1 MVDLLV
7 SNGCSDQ
14 ILSEFNNPDLE
25 EMWGSANMLFIFLAT
40 AASDKLAAMS
50 KKKSTKKKKK
60 KVTMYDESMSPSYDE
75 SIE

>member
-1 MVDLLV
+1 
-7 SNGCSDQ
+7 
-14 ILSEFNNPDLE
+14 
-25 EMWGSANMLFIFLAT
+25 MWGSANMLFIFLAT

-75 SIE
+75 SFE